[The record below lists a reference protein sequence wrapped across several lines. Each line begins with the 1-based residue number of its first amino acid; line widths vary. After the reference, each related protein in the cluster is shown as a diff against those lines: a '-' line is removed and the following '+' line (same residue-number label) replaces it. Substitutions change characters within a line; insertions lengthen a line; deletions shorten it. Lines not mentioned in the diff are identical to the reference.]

1 MKKRQLLSIRTIVAI
16 GIGSAVFLV
25 LGRFAAIPTGIPN
38 TEIQTAYAFLA
49 LMAILY
55 GPIAGASIG
64 FIGHTLKDITAY
76 GSPWFSWIIASSVV
90 GLIISLAAKPLNL
103 ENGYFGKKQLI
114 IFNIYQII
122 ANLLA
127 WAVVAP
133 TLDIWIYAEPID
145 KLYVQGAVSGISNM
159 VTVGVLGSLLLA
171 SYAKTKIKTGSLRL
185 EYDEDDIASTM
196 TTHIE
201 NSMKNK
207 KGI

>member
-1 MKKRQLLSIRTIVAI
+1 MKKRQLLPIRTIVAI

-64 FIGHTLKDITAY
+64 FIGHMLKDITAY

-90 GLIISLAAKPLNL
+90 GLIISFAAKPLHL

-114 IFNIYQII
+114 IFNIYQVI

-145 KLYVQGAVSGISNM
+145 KLYVQGAVSGVSNM
-159 VTVGVLGSLLLA
+159 ITVGILGSILLG
-171 SYAKTKIKTGSLRL
+171 SYAKTKIKTGSLTL
-185 EYDEDDIASTM
+185 EYDKDDMINTM
-196 TTHIE
+196 TTRTEDRTE
-201 NSMKNK
+201 N
-207 KGI
+207 